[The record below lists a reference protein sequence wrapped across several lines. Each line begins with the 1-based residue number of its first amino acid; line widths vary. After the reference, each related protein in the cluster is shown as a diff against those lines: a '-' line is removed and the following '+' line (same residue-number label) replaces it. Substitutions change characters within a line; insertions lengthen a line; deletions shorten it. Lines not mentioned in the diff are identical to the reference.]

1 MHLLPWI
8 VLFSPLVA
16 ALFILFVSRQ
26 HRYLSAY
33 VSVAAVAVTFMGSC
47 VMFLVARHQ
56 AIPVDHNPHF
66 IWFEFKP
73 YLTVQF
79 GLLNDHL
86 SRTMLLVVTFIGL
99 LVHVY
104 SLGYMHEDRDMARY
118 FGGLSLFMFS
128 MLGIVLADNFVMM
141 FIFWE
146 LVGVSSYLLIGHWYE
161 RPQAAAAANKAFL
174 VNRIGDFGFML
185 GILMLWHLTG
195 QVSFHGIENALTKYD
210 LRPDGTASM
219 LPYLTLATLF
229 VFCGP
234 MGKSAQVPLHVW
246 LPDAMEGPTPVSALI
261 HAATMVAAG
270 VYLLVRITFLLEL
283 VPMTREVIAWIG
295 IVTAVMAA
303 LMATQQSD
311 IKRVLAYST
320 LSPLGYMIC
329 AVGASAGDAA
339 MFHLF
344 THAFFKA
351 LLFLGAGAVIHAMH
365 HEQDI
370 WKMGGL
376 RTKMPVTFWTFLIG
390 TLALIGCPFFSG
402 FFSKDEILAAMAR
415 LHPTI
420 CLLGLFTAFLT
431 AFYMTRLFIV
441 VFLNQTKSTVVAHAH
456 EVPAVMS
463 WPLAI
468 LAVPSIFAGYGFVA
482 NHFIVFKD
490 AAADAKLPGGDSMLL
505 HVLPFLAVG
514 AFLLGLILGFLMY
527 RGRTSDPIRIALL
540 QHKFYFDE
548 FYAALVRNTQD
559 ALAKVAAWVDRWIID
574 GLGVRGL
581 SGATWGTGYV
591 LRCLQVG
598 NLQAYAFLFG
608 VGVIVLVYLAVAS

>member
-8 VLFSPLVA
+8 ILFSPLVA
-16 ALFILFVSRQ
+16 ALLILLVTRGS
-26 HRYLSAY
+26 RYLSAY
-33 VSVAAVAVTFMGSC
+33 LSVTAVAVAFICSC
-47 VMFLVARHQ
+47 A
-56 AIPVDHNPHF
+56 AWAGNDHNPHF
-66 IWFEFKP
+66 AWLNFYPDLVID
-73 YLTVQF
+73 F
-79 GLLNDHL
+79 GLKIDAL
-86 SRTMLLVVTFIGL
+86 SRLMLLVVTFVGL

-128 MLGIVLADNFVMM
+128 MLGIVMADNFVMM

-161 RPQAAAAANKAFL
+161 RPAAANAANKAFL
-174 VNRIGDFGFML
+174 VNRIGDFGFMI
-185 GILMLWHLTG
+185 GILMLWLLTR
-195 QVSFHGIENALTKYD
+195 QVNFSAMEPILKAYAAQ
-210 LRPDGTASM
+210 PDGGASIG
-219 LPYLTLATLF
+219 YLTVATLF

-270 VYLLVRITFLLEL
+270 VYLLVRLTFLVAL
-283 VPMTREVIAWIG
+283 VPDAREVIAWIG
-295 IVTAVMAA
+295 IITSVFAA
-303 LMATQQSD
+303 LVATQQSD
-311 IKRVLAYST
+311 IKRILAYST
-320 LSPLGYMIC
+320 LSQLGYMIS
-329 AVGASAGDAA
+329 AVGCSAGDAA

-365 HEQDI
+365 HEQNI

-376 RTKMPVTFWTFLIG
+376 RTKMPVTYWTFMIG
-390 TLALIGCPFFSG
+390 TLALMGCPFFSG
-402 FFSKDEILAAMAR
+402 FFSKDEIISAMAPH
-415 LHPTI
+415 HPAI

-441 VFLNQTKSTVVAHAH
+441 VFLNQTKSAVVAHAH

-468 LAVPSIFAGYGFVA
+468 LAVPAVFAGYGFVKNPLLHGVESA
-482 NHFIVFKD
+482 GSIEH
-490 AAADAKLPGGDSMLL
+490 PGGLL
-505 HVLPFLAVG
+505 VAVVPYLAIA
-514 AFLLGLILGFLMY
+514 AFLLGLICGFLLY
-527 RGRTSDPIRIALL
+527 RGRTSDPLHISVLRN
-540 QHKFYFDE
+540 KFYVDE
-548 FYAALVRNTQD
+548 FYAALVRRTQD
-559 ALAKVAAWVDRWIID
+559 ALATCASWFDRWIID

-581 SGATWGTGYV
+581 SGATWGTGFV
-591 LRCLQVG
+591 LRFLQVG
-598 NLQAYAFLFG
+598 NLQAYAIFFG
-608 VGVIVLVYLAVAS
+608 IGVVVLVYLAVAS

>member
-8 VLFSPLVA
+8 ILFCPLVA
-16 ALFILFVSRQ
+16 SLLILLVTRGA
-26 HRYLSAY
+26 RNVSAY
-33 VSVAAVAVTFMGSC
+33 LSVAAVAVTFVCSC
-47 VMFLVARHQ
+47 LLFAGQ
-56 AIPVDHNPHF
+56 DHDPHF
-66 IWFEFKP
+66 AWIDFGP
-73 YLTVQF
+73 SLTINF
-79 GLLNDHL
+79 GLSINDL
-86 SRTMLLVVTFIGL
+86 SRSMLFIVTFVGL

-118 FGGLSLFMFS
+118 FAGLSLFMFS
-128 MLGIVLADNFVMM
+128 MLGIVMADNFVMM

-146 LVGVSSYLLIGHWYE
+146 LVGVSSYLLIGHWYD
-161 RPQAAAAANKAFL
+161 RPAAANAATKAFL
-174 VNRIGDFGFML
+174 VNRIGDFGFMI
-185 GILMLWHLTG
+185 GILMLWAITG
-195 QVSFHGIENALTKYD
+195 QVDFAGLHTILNQLQAQPGGIE
-210 LRPDGTASM
+210 PFV
-219 LPYLTLATLF
+219 PYLTVAALF

-270 VYLLVRITFLLEL
+270 VYLLVRLDFLLEI
-283 VPMTREVIAWIG
+283 VPITREIIAWVG
-295 IVTAVMAA
+295 ILTAVFAA
-303 LMATQQSD
+303 LIATQQSD
-311 IKRVLAYST
+311 IKRILAYST
-320 LSPLGYMIC
+320 LSQLGYMIS
-329 AVGASAGDAA
+329 AVGAAAGHAA

-365 HEQDI
+365 HEQNI

-390 TLALIGCPFFSG
+390 TLALMGCPLFSG

-415 LHPTI
+415 LHPSI

-441 VFLNQTKSTVVAHAH
+441 VFLNQTKSSVVAHAH

-468 LAVPSIFAGYGFVA
+468 LAVPSVLAGY
-482 NHFIVFKD
+482 HFISGPILRQGDVEGD
-490 AAADAKLPGGDSMLL
+490 VTHPGGFLL
-505 HVLPFLAVG
+505 AVLPYLAVG
-514 AFLLGLILGFLMY
+514 VFVLGLLCGFVLY
-527 RGRTSDPIRIALL
+527 RGRTSDPL
-540 QHKFYFDE
+540 QISVLRQKFYVDE
-548 FYAALVRNTQD
+548 FYAILVRRTQD
-559 ALAKVAAWVDRWIID
+559 TLATISAWIDKWIID

-581 SGATWGTGYV
+581 SGATWGTGFV
-591 LRCLQVG
+591 LRFLQVG
-598 NLQAYAFLFG
+598 NLQAYAFFFG
-608 VGVIVLVYLAVAS
+608 IGVVVLVYLAIS